1 VRKTPRDDADPS
13 NDEVLLALQEAMAAL
28 RHSSGRNQL
37 ALVQAEAMARQ
48 RAEGRSWRDIVQDED
63 GPLVVELMSESLGA
77 LIDAGA
83 RLRRAKARALYRD
96 GVTMEA
102 IAELFG
108 VTRQRVSH
116 LIHSEDEATPP
127 RTKRRGR

>member
-1 VRKTPRDDADPS
+1 VRETPRDDADS
-13 NDEVLLALQEAMAAL
+13 GNDEVLLALQEAMAAL
-28 RHSSGRNQL
+28 RLSSGRNQV
-37 ALVQAEAMARQ
+37 ALVQAEVMARQ
-48 RAEGRSWRDIVQDED
+48 RAEGRTWRDIVQDED

-77 LIDAGA
+77 LIEAGA
-83 RLRRAKARALYRD
+83 RLRRAKARALYHD

-116 LIHSEDEATPP
+116 LIHSEEEATPP
-127 RTKRRGR
+127 QRRKRRP